1 MSQEKWKEIERN
13 LAEQESFVQ
22 TIMQQREKRL
32 KPENNA
38 NIDNILSSSIQ
49 RAKEKI
55 NTIESK
61 NQNRTDRST
70 EQLSHSR
77 EKKERSSEDNAG
89 VAGALKKLQERITCL
104 EKEKR

>member
-1 MSQEKWKEIERN
+1 MSEQKWKEIERN

-22 TIMQQREKRL
+22 TIMQQREKRT

-55 NTIESK
+55 SSIEAK
-61 NQNRTDRST
+61 NPRTDRPSDNLA
-70 EQLSHSR
+70 QSR
-77 EKKERSSEDNAG
+77 
-89 VAGALKKLQERITCL
+89 
-104 EKEKR
+104 